1 MLHFFKDSSGAAL
14 QPTNIEI
21 SDYDQLV
28 ASAITLQNAKDKSTY
43 LRIKVITIVQFLCFN
58 NQKSSKYEI
67 KEKQEWARTLAIE
80 ILLQVVNFGNRAV
93 DLNIS
98 VVGLANGIKMSGS
111 KQTVLTSSNPL
122 DENSF
127 EQPEKVGRFT
137 E

>member
-1 MLHFFKDSSGAAL
+1 M
-14 QPTNIEI
+14 
-21 SDYDQLV
+21 
-28 ASAITLQNAKDKSTY
+28 
-43 LRIKVITIVQFLCFN
+43 
-58 NQKSSKYEI
+58 
-67 KEKQEWARTLAIE
+67 LAIE

-98 VVGLANGIKMSGS
+98 VVGLASGIKMSGS

>member
-14 QPTNIEI
+14 HPTNIEI

-67 KEKQEWARTLAIE
+67 KEKQE
-80 ILLQVVNFGNRAV
+80 
-93 DLNIS
+93 
-98 VVGLANGIKMSGS
+98 
-111 KQTVLTSSNPL
+111 
-122 DENSF
+122 
-127 EQPEKVGRFT
+127 
-137 E
+137 